1 MKQWV
6 ISLGAGKDQRLL
18 LEAIHRAGYFSWA
31 FDKNSEAE
39 CRNLADQFKAHS
51 NRDWQSI
58 LMDVDPE
65 KVAGV
70 MAAGT
75 EVPDVMALLGQRL
88 GCPNIPPLVGVILK
102 DKLLYKRALKAAGV
116 PHTEAH
122 EIQGGAVKAL
132 FDQLSYEVVVKPR
145 VSSGSRGVFLNRHD
159 PMGLVGQLADSAEA
173 DHSWLIMERYQPGP
187 EISAETLI
195 WDGWAFNVAFVDRFY
210 VSFGREVGGCSPS
223 YWQKEE
229 PAATKVIQAA
239 ADALGIRR
247 GTIKSDLVLTEKGPV
262 IIELTARLSGGPLS
276 KIVEMS
282 TGVDYFRQAVHIACG
297 VEPDW
302 LMLAP
307 RRRERVALDMNG
319 NPLSWDETREFIWR
333 EPGKCKT

>member
-31 FDKNSEAE
+31 FDKNQEAE

-58 LMDVDPE
+58 MMDVDPE

-75 EVPDVMALLGQRL
+75 EVPDVMAILGQHL

-102 DKLLYKRALKAAGV
+102 DKLLYKRAMKAAGV
-116 PHTEAH
+116 PHTEV
-122 EIQGGAVKAL
+122 IDQPVGGD
-132 FDQLSYEVVVKPR
+132 FPVVIKPR
-145 VSSGSRGVFLNRHD
+145 VSSGSRGVSLVKD
-159 PMGLVGQLADSAEA
+159 PRGILDAHLHAGKPGFEC
-173 DHSWLIMERYQPGP
+173 IYERYQPGP
-187 EISAETLI
+187 QISAETLI
-195 WDGWAFNVAFVDRFY
+195 WDGKAVTTAFVDRFY
-210 VSFGREVGGCSPS
+210 VSFGKEVGGCSPS

-239 ADALGIRR
+239 AEALGIMR

-276 KIVEMS
+276 KIVELS
-282 TGVDYFRQAVHIACG
+282 TGIDYFRQAVHISCG

-307 RRRERVALDMNG
+307 QKSERVALDMNG
-319 NPLSWDETREFIWR
+319 NPLSWDETRNFIVR
-333 EPGKCKT
+333 ELGKCES